1 MNRRMLSVALLLTG
15 GLQGAQADAPEDLIA
30 ARKAG
35 MEAQSAQLAA
45 ITQAIIVN
53 ADIRQFAAT
62 GEAIAAWSK
71 DIVDQF
77 PPGTDGHGSEARPA
91 VWSDRAGFE
100 KAAVKLG
107 EAAQVMAKAAA
118 SGDQADFMRAYR
130 GTLLAC
136 AACHVIYRSGRN

>member
-1 MNRRMLSVALLLTG
+1 MNRRLLIMALLLTG
-15 GLQGAQADAPEDLIA
+15 GLQGAQADALEDLIV

-35 MEAQSAQLAA
+35 MEAQSVQLAA

-62 GEAIAAWSK
+62 GDAIAAWSK

-77 PPGTDGHGSEARPA
+77 PSGTDGHGSEARPA

-100 KAAVKLG
+100 NAAAKLG

-130 GTLLAC
+130 GMLLAC

>member
-1 MNRRMLSVALLLTG
+1 MNRRLLIMALLLSG
-15 GLQGAQADAPEDLIA
+15 GLQGAQADAPEDLIV

-77 PPGTDGHGSEARPA
+77 PPGTDGQGSEARPA

-100 KAAVKLG
+100 NAAAKLG

>member
-1 MNRRMLSVALLLTG
+1 MTLLLTS
-15 GLQGAQADAPEDLIA
+15 GLQGTQADSPEDLIV

-53 ADIRQFAAT
+53 ADIKQFAAT

-100 KAAVKLG
+100 KAAAKLG
-107 EAAQVMAKAAA
+107 DAAQVMANAAA
-118 SGDQADFMRAYR
+118 SGDQADFTRAYR

>member
-1 MNRRMLSVALLLTG
+1 MNRRLLIMALLLAG
-15 GLQGAQADAPEDLIA
+15 GVQGARADAPEDVVV

-45 ITQAIIVN
+45 ITQGIIVN

-100 KAAVKLG
+100 KAAAKLG

-118 SGDQADFMRAYR
+118 SGDQADFMRTYR

-136 AACHVIYRSGRN
+136 AGCHVIYRSGRN